1 MTLRSD
7 ASHDEPVMRFGSLS
21 SMYIR
26 QYALALVIP
35 PNESRSSSSHDDSL
49 MLMSLY
55 FIQRWFAWS

>member
-1 MTLRSD
+1 MKLRSD
-7 ASHDEPVMRFGSLS
+7 ASLYKPVMRFGSLPS
-21 SMYIR
+21 IYIR
-26 QYALALVIP
+26 QYALALVMP

>member
-1 MTLRSD
+1 MNLSCKEY
-7 ASHDEPVMRFGSLS
+7 HDKPVMRFGSLS
-21 SMYIR
+21 SIYIR

-35 PNESRSSSSHDDSL
+35 PKESRSSSSHDDSL